1 MNIELKENTKQM
13 DKFSKGVH
21 MGGSTFKD
29 YLEKLRMLSLKMN

>member
-21 MGGSTFKD
+21 MEEVLLKII
-29 YLEKLRMLSLKMN
+29 LKKLRMLSLKMN